1 MDKATAFLIAQE
13 FLAREAK
20 LLDERRFDEWFE
32 MLDDEIVYH
41 IPIREARVD
50 YDKEWTDGAYRVH
63 DDKGLIKVRI
73 DRLKSGHA
81 WAETP
86 PSRILRVVGSVLA
99 ESQSADEIAVE
110 SALLIYRQRGHDAP
124 GEVVPA
130 RRQDVLRVSKGKV
143 TLLRRTARITE
154 VLLTTPN
161 LNIFI

>member
-1 MDKATAFLIAQE
+1 MDQAQAFQIAQT

-20 LLDERRFDEWFE
+20 FLDERRFDEWFD

-41 IPIREARVD
+41 IPIREARLE
-50 YDKEWTDGAYRVH
+50 YGREWSEGAYRIR

-73 DRLKSGHA
+73 ERLKSGHA

-86 PSRILRVVGSVLA
+86 PSRTLRVVGSVLA
-99 ESQSADEIAVE
+99 DASSDDEISVE
-110 SALLIYRQRGHDAP
+110 SAILIYRQRGHDAP

-130 RRQDVLRVSKGKV
+130 RREDVLRVKDGKV